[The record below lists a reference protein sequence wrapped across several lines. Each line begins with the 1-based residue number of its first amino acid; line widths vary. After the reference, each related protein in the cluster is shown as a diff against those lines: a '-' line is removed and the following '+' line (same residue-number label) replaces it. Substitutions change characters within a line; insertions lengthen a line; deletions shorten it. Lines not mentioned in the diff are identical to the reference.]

1 MPGIFVRVLVT
12 LEIFLFGARG
22 CVTGA
27 LVRRSPEHARCASQR
42 IVVAMPLSHP
52 LPPLPRSEVS
62 HPLREK
68 EKELCER
75 ARGGSPKP
83 THTQLYISSLSSRS
97 ARHIQFLT
105 GATIEVT
112 RPRRSRLNLIITHV
126 SRDFIRRIDESGR
139 PGLRR
144 VHGVS
149 TGGDN
154 SRDRDKPTHTHTHT
168 NTHTYA
174 HTLTVRDVARDSHSL
189 EAIDPRN
196 RNDSVTPVWDSCE
209 SYDNK
214 TIGTSAGK

>member
-52 LPPLPRSEVS
+52 LSPLPRSEVS

-97 ARHIQFLT
+97 ARYIQFLT

-149 TGGDN
+149 TGGVTREIATN
-154 SRDRDKPTHTHTHT
+154 LYTHTHTHT
-168 NTHTYA
+168 HKHAHARTHTHGQGCRA
-174 HTLTVRDVARDSHSL
+174 RLAFARSHRSSQSKRFSDACVRLVRVV
-189 EAIDPRN
+189 RQ
-196 RNDSVTPVWDSCE
+196 
-209 SYDNK
+209 
-214 TIGTSAGK
+214 